1 MGVAKPLKC
10 LDLWLR
16 GIKPTAVTHYMQ
28 GEIARINEH
37 LLLMADPK
45 RLGPFWG
52 HPGAGCITCNE

>member
-1 MGVAKPLKC
+1 MGVAKLKER
-10 LDLWLR
+10 LDLCLG
-16 GIKPTAVTHYMQ
+16 GIKPTAVTHHMQ